1 MLISDWSS
9 DVCSADLGGSY
20 AHTLFDVHDML
31 NERIAACEAAG
42 INRAKIIVDPGI
54 GFGKGVADNLALVN
68 GLALF
73 HTLGCPLLFG
83 ASRTRMI
90 GAPDTEEPPD
100 ARLGGSTAL
109 HYRARTRGG

>member
-1 MLISDWSS
+1 
-9 DVCSADLGGSY
+9 
-20 AHTLFDVHDML
+20 ML

-73 HTLGCPLLFG
+73 HTLRCPILFG
-83 ASRTRMI
+83 ASRTRLI
-90 GAPDTEEPPD
+90 GALDNEAPAD
-100 ARLGGSTAL
+100 ARPGGRIPL
-109 HYRARTRGG
+109 HYRPAEHGPPMPRAHNENGRRAGTATCGQPV